1 MAMLTKIRRRHFRDG
16 ILVREI
22 SRRTGLSRN
31 AVRRWLRRGAVE
43 PVYPVRKGPCIIE
56 AHRDLREVWLR
67 TDSPAP
73 SAIGT
78 LRRCSGAGLSR
89 RLPSGAESARR

>member
-1 MAMLTKIRRRHFRDG
+1 MAMLAKIRRMRFRDG

-56 AHRDLREVWLR
+56 AHRDLREVWLC
-67 TDSPAP
+67 TDSPTP
-73 SAIGT
+73 SVIGT
-78 LRRCSGAGLSR
+78 LRRCSGADLSR

>member
-89 RLPSGAESARR
+89 RLPSGAESVRR